1 MSPIFRNLAFSIVAS
16 ACVVGVAQ
24 SAPVVYSAQNQGANK
39 TVTGPPVTART
50 TFEGLLPVVKL
61 REDFETQTV
70 PGVIPTQTSL
80 AFSFGVLTGSLIFPS
95 NETLSGLGTGV
106 FNTTAGGSKF
116 ADITGSFTVT
126 FTDVVNSFGLYFTDL
141 GDFSN
146 SAMTVNGTT
155 AAGASVSLGTIAIVG
170 GRNANLI
177 FWGFIDDAAAYK
189 SLTFTSNNSGDVF
202 GVDDLVGALGELTP
216 PGIPEPASLALVGLA
231 LLGGAAARKFAKR

>member
-1 MSPIFRNLAFSIVAS
+1 MPSIVRNLTLSILAS
-16 ACVVGVAQ
+16 ACLVGV
-24 SAPVVYSAQNQGANK
+24 SWSTPVVYSGQNQGANK
-39 TVTGPPVTART
+39 TVAGAPVTART
-50 TFEGLLPVVKL
+50 TFEGLLPAVKL

-70 PGVIPTQTSL
+70 PSVIPTQTSL
-80 AFSFGVLTGSLIFPS
+80 AFSFGVLTGSSIFPS
-95 NETLSGLGTGV
+95 NETLSLVSTGV

-155 AAGASVSLGTIAIVG
+155 AAGASVSLGTIGIVG
-170 GRNANLI
+170 GTNANLI

-189 SLTFTSNNSGDVF
+189 SLTFTNNSSGDVY
-202 GVDDLVGALGELTP
+202 GVDDLVGALQPLTP
-216 PGIPEPASLALVGLA
+216 PGIPEPGTLA
-231 LLGGAAARKFAKR
+231 LLGLAALGAGAARRYRS